1 MSIEGQ
7 KVNMD
12 FNFKLIFTVFFS
24 YFLYLQLQ
32 NVALEE
38 MATMLIFEL
47 TNVYTLILIP
57 GTKHKQEPQ
66 DLTFVITE

>member
-7 KVNMD
+7 KVNID
-12 FNFKLIFTVFFS
+12 FNFKLIFTLFFS

-38 MATMLIFEL
+38 MAAMLIFEYSWDSKC
-47 TNVYTLILIP
+47 VYPIP
-57 GTKHKQEPQ
+57 NSRY
-66 DLTFVITE
+66 